1 MNGTLLE
8 ALTPANLTTFAFVL
22 TRVSGLMTV
31 APLWSMN
38 GIPRQIRVAVTVLLS
53 LVLLPLAPRVQ
64 SPDSL
69 ALLPVGMAVEFLLG
83 LVIGL
88 TAAVLVHGA
97 AMAGEVLSLQMGL
110 SLGPA
115 VAPMT
120 DVAVPG
126 VGQFTSFLSL
136 MVYVA
141 VGGHLMLIRGVAE
154 SLTSVP
160 PGITGFPGAAS
171 VGEGLLGTV
180 YTTALATAA
189 PAMVALLAVNVAVGI
204 TSRAVP
210 QLPAILVLFPVTIG
224 LGLFILALTLP
235 ALGTVTTGWMSEL
248 TQRVAGALHA
258 LVPAH

>member
-1 MNGTLLE
+1 MSATMLD
-8 ALTPANLTTFAFVL
+8 ALTPANLPVFAFVL
-22 TRVSGLMTV
+22 TRVSGLMTA

-53 LVLLPLAPRVQ
+53 LVLLPLVPRTHT
-64 SPDSL
+64 PDSL

-83 LVIGL
+83 LTIGL

-115 VAPMT
+115 IAPMT
-120 DVAVPG
+120 DVNVPG

-136 MVYVA
+136 MVYIA

-154 SLTSVP
+154 SLQSLP
-160 PGITGFPGAAS
+160 PGATGILGGAS
-171 VGEGLLGTV
+171 VGAALLGTV

-224 LGLFILALTLP
+224 VGLFVFGLSVP
-235 ALGTVTTGWMSEL
+235 ALGSVTTGWMSEL

-258 LVPAH
+258 LAPAH